1 MPSRLALLF
10 LFPKN
15 IAVRKSLLLT
25 TLVEH
30 GAFLECYILFPA
42 GKCVDFSCFGNRIL
56 PCYRAGLHTVAQA
69 GLELMA
75 LFLPPTCHA
84 GLQACAA
91 MDGWL
96 SSF

>member
-30 GAFLECYILFPA
+30 GAFLEWYILFPA

-75 LFLPPTCHA
+75 LVSASHMSCWVTGMCCHGRLA
-84 GLQACAA
+84 
-91 MDGWL
+91 
-96 SSF
+96 F